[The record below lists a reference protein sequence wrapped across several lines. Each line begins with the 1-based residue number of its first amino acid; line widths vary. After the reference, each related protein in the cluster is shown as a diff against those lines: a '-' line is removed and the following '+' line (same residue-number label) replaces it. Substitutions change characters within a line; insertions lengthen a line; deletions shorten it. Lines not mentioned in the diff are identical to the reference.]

1 MKTVF
6 DKSQW
11 FVSKPTAPPEP
22 RQILDFDSEPYTA
35 LTQTRDGIAALI
47 AATPNDRTATKQ
59 GKGIVPPPGS

>member
-47 AATPNDRTATKQ
+47 EATREAEAHEDHVAGIDR
-59 GKGIVPPPGS
+59 